1 MDRLANG
8 WGCGPIVSDF
18 AGIQGAFF
26 RLLGKQDRTP
36 GDYPRDP
43 GDGADGATNEYFHPL
58 VRIREERV
66 RSWDPVPM
74 RGWNSQPPSE
84 DRGWVWVKEGVQ
96 SLPEYVM
103 RPEKVMSLAYDDAGV
118 TKFKN
123 GQSLSRMLC
132 PMDILMQIDR
142 ENGLSANGE
151 KNKASL

>member
-1 MDRLANG
+1 M
-8 WGCGPIVSDF
+8 SDF

-43 GDGADGATNEYFHPL
+43 GDGTYGATNEYIHPM

-74 RGWNSQPPSE
+74 RGWKSQPPNE
-84 DRGWVWVKEGVQ
+84 GRGWVWVKEGVQ

-103 RPEKVMSLAYDDAGV
+103 CPEKVMSLAYDDAGV
-118 TKFKN
+118 TKFKT
-123 GQSLSRMLC
+123 GGSLSRMLC
-132 PMDILMQIDR
+132 PTDTLMQIDR
-142 ENGLSANGE
+142 ENGLNANSD
-151 KNKASL
+151 KK